1 MITDT
6 TFRDGHQSTLAT
18 RLRTEDII
26 PIAEKM
32 DEIGFHSME
41 VWGGATFDVAIRYL
55 NEDPWL
61 RLAEIKKRV
70 RNTPLQMLLRGQNL
84 VGYRNYAD
92 DIVEKFVEEAAKAG
106 IDIFRVFDALNDERN
121 FEASFKAIKRSGKHI
136 QGTISYSLTEQRLG
150 GEIFNLSYYLEKAK
164 AVEEMGADSLCIK
177 DMAGLLNP
185 YDAYELVS
193 ALKETIDI
201 PLQLHCHYTSGMAS
215 MTYLKAIEAGVDVID
230 CTLAPFALRT
240 SQPSVESM
248 LAALKGTERDPEL
261 DIQKLFEAGSYVE
274 KIVPKYRDYL
284 NTTRM
289 SVIDTG
295 VIEHQ
300 IPGGMITNL
309 VSQLKQ
315 AGALDRIE
323 DVYRELPMT
332 RMDLGYP
339 PLVTPTSQIIGIQA
353 VQNVLFGRYKMIT
366 EQIKD
371 YAYGLY
377 GSPPVPMN
385 EKVRKKALKGYPKGE
400 KPIICRAAD
409 MIEPELDKASEMSKG
424 IAKNMRDTLICALFP
439 TVGLRFLR
447 WKYGL
452 EDPPE
457 DVRPKTLEEIKKE
470 DALVEQ
476 VKSGNYNVSIS
487 TGKRLKRED
496 ARTFNVFVGDEH
508 FNVEVEEVRKKIESK
523 GVEETEPIIKK
534 ESNRYGNKNGVTR
547 KEAEQVSKGGEFV
560 LTAPMPGMVLEYNV
574 KEGDKVNVGDLLLIL
589 EAMKMRNSITSNVNG
604 VVKSI
609 RIPPG
614 NPVEKNQALLIIVQ

>member
-1 MITDT
+1 M
-6 TFRDGHQSTLAT
+6 
-18 RLRTEDII
+18 EDII

-32 DEIGFHSME
+32 DEIGFHSLE

-61 RLAEIKKRV
+61 RLTEIKKRV

-92 DIVEKFVEEAAKAG
+92 DVVEKFVEEAAKAG
-106 IDIFRVFDALNDERN
+106 IDIFRVLDALNDERN
-121 FEASFKAIKRSGKHI
+121 FEASFKAIKKSGKHI

-150 GEIFNLSYYLEKAK
+150 GEIFNLNYYLEKAK
-164 AVEEMGADSLCIK
+164 AIEEMGADSLCIK

-185 YDAYELVS
+185 YDAYELIS
-193 ALKETIDI
+193 ALKETINI

-215 MTYLKAIEAGVDVID
+215 MTYLKAVEAGVDVID
-230 CTLAPFALRT
+230 CALAPFALRT
-240 SQPSVESM
+240 SQPSAESM
-248 LAALKGTERDPEL
+248 VAALRGAERDPAL
-261 DIQKLFEAGSYVE
+261 DIQKLFQVGSYVE
-274 KIVPKYRDYL
+274 KVVPKYRNYL

-315 AGALDRIE
+315 AEALDRID
-323 DVYRELPMT
+323 DVYRELPLT
-332 RMDLGYP
+332 RKDLGYP

-366 EQIKD
+366 EQVKD

-377 GSPPVPMN
+377 GSPPLPMN
-385 EKVRKKALKGYPKGE
+385 EKVRKKALKGYKRGE
-400 KPIICRAAD
+400 KPITCRAAD
-409 MIEPELDKASEMSKG
+409 MIEPELDKAAELSKG
-424 IAKNMRDTLICALFP
+424 IARNMQDILICALYP

-452 EDPPE
+452 EDPPK
-457 DVRPKTLEEIKKE
+457 DVRPKTMEEIKEE
-470 DALVEQ
+470 DELVER
-476 VKSGNYNVSIS
+476 VKSGNYNIGIS
-487 TGKRLKRED
+487 PERGLKRED
-496 ARTFNVFVGDEH
+496 ARSFNVFVGNEH
-508 FNVEVEEVRKKIESK
+508 FSVEVEEVGGKVKYK
-523 GVEETEPIIKK
+523 VAGDTEPIIRKDNIKK
-534 ESNRYGNKNGVTR
+534 DNIRSGKNSEVAS
-547 KEAEQVSKGGEFV
+547 KKDKPVSKGGEFI
-560 LTAPMPGMVLEYNV
+560 LTAPMPGMILEYNV
-574 KEGDKVNVGDLLLIL
+574 EEGDKVNVGDLLLIL
-589 EAMKMRNSITSNVNG
+589 EAMKMRNSITSNVSG

-609 RIPPG
+609 RVPPG
-614 NPVEKNQALLIIVQ
+614 TSVEKNQALLIIVQ